1 MNSKVLM
8 ALAGLLLLGAV
19 LLGYLGVSIGRAPS
33 NAHAPSVA
41 PASATVDASLE
52 KLERKPVLVAS
63 RDLPALAVIS
73 KDDLSVE
80 LLRTAPVG
88 SYDRPEALL
97 GKRVWV
103 AVPAGSI
110 LSAAALEPGGPLART
125 IRPDERAM
133 AIAVDEVV
141 GGGGF
146 VLPGDY
152 VDVMLFVR
160 DERDGESTP
169 LAQLVLPGVR
179 VLTYG
184 ERIAVGSDGQ
194 DRSNQE
200 KDPRPPRTAVLA
212 VPEDGVARLMLASQA
227 GSLRLAIRSK
237 DEELYRREQEG
248 ALLQASLGAP
258 SAALSL
264 DQLLERRKPTAPSV
278 RSAAPRVPVANG
290 VTVYR
295 GSAMTHEVP

>member
-63 RDLPALAVIS
+63 RDLPALAVIGR
-73 KDDLSVE
+73 DDLSVE

-110 LSAAALEPGGPLART
+110 LPPRPSNPAVRWPGPSVRTSGRWRSLWTKWSAAAASSCPAT
-125 IRPDERAM
+125 M
-133 AIAVDEVV
+133 
-141 GGGGF
+141 
-146 VLPGDY
+146 
-152 VDVMLFVR
+152 
-160 DERDGESTP
+160 ST
-169 LAQLVLPGVR
+169 
-179 VLTYG
+179 
-184 ERIAVGSDGQ
+184 
-194 DRSNQE
+194 
-200 KDPRPPRTAVLA
+200 
-212 VPEDGVARLMLASQA
+212 
-227 GSLRLAIRSK
+227 
-237 DEELYRREQEG
+237 
-248 ALLQASLGAP
+248 
-258 SAALSL
+258 
-264 DQLLERRKPTAPSV
+264 
-278 RSAAPRVPVANG
+278 
-290 VTVYR
+290 
-295 GSAMTHEVP
+295 

>member
-8 ALAGLLLLGAV
+8 ALAGLLLVGAV

-33 NAHAPSVA
+33 SVGAPAVA
-41 PASATVDASLE
+41 PATSAADASLE
-52 KLERKPVLVAS
+52 QLERKPVLVAS
-63 RDLPALAVIS
+63 RDLAALAVIG

-80 LLRTAPVG
+80 MLRTAPPG
-88 SYDRPEALL
+88 SYDKPEALV

-110 LSAAALEPGGPLART
+110 LSAATLEPGGPLART

-169 LAQLVLPGVR
+169 LAQLVLPAVR

-200 KDPRPPRTAVLA
+200 KEPRPPRTAVLA
-212 VPEDGVARLMLASQA
+212 VPA
-227 GSLRLAIRSK
+227 
-237 DEELYRREQEG
+237 
-248 ALLQASLGAP
+248 
-258 SAALSL
+258 
-264 DQLLERRKPTAPSV
+264 
-278 RSAAPRVPVANG
+278 
-290 VTVYR
+290 
-295 GSAMTHEVP
+295 

>member
-1 MNSKVLM
+1 
-8 ALAGLLLLGAV
+8 
-19 LLGYLGVSIGRAPS
+19 
-33 NAHAPSVA
+33 
-41 PASATVDASLE
+41 
-52 KLERKPVLVAS
+52 
-63 RDLPALAVIS
+63 
-73 KDDLSVE
+73 
-80 LLRTAPVG
+80 
-88 SYDRPEALL
+88 
-97 GKRVWV
+97 
-103 AVPAGSI
+103 
-110 LSAAALEPGGPLART
+110 
-125 IRPDERAM
+125 M

-278 RSAAPRVPVANG
+278 Q
-290 VTVYR
+290 R
-295 GSAMTHEVP
+295 GSARAGGQRGHGLPWQRHDP

>member
-1 MNSKVLM
+1 M
-8 ALAGLLLLGAV
+8 
-19 LLGYLGVSIGRAPS
+19 
-33 NAHAPSVA
+33 A
-41 PASATVDASLE
+41 PASAAVDASLE

-63 RDLPALAVIS
+63 RDLPALAVIG

-110 LSAAALEPGGPLART
+110 LSAATLEPGGPLART

-160 DERDGESTP
+160 DERDGESTAGATGVARSPGTDLRRADRRGQRWAGP
-169 LAQLVLPGVR
+169 LEPG
-179 VLTYG
+179 
-184 ERIAVGSDGQ
+184 
-194 DRSNQE
+194 

-227 GSLRLAIRSK
+227 GSLRLAIRSRTK
-237 DEELYRREQEG
+237 NSTAGSRKARCCKRRW
-248 ALLQASLGAP
+248 A
-258 SAALSL
+258 
-264 DQLLERRKPTAPSV
+264 RRA
-278 RSAAPRVPVANG
+278 RC
-290 VTVYR
+290 
-295 GSAMTHEVP
+295 

>member
-41 PASATVDASLE
+41 PASAAVDASLE

-63 RDLPALAVIS
+63 RDLPALAVIG

-80 LLRTAPVG
+80 RLRTAPVG

-110 LSAAALEPGGPLART
+110 LSAATLEPGGPLART

-248 ALLQASLGAP
+248 ALLQA
-258 SAALSL
+258 
-264 DQLLERRKPTAPSV
+264 
-278 RSAAPRVPVANG
+278 
-290 VTVYR
+290 
-295 GSAMTHEVP
+295 

>member
-41 PASATVDASLE
+41 PASAAVDASLE

-63 RDLPALAVIS
+63 RDLPALAVIG

-80 LLRTAPVG
+80 RLRTAPVG

-110 LSAAALEPGGPLART
+110 LSAATLEPGGPLART

-133 AIAVDEVV
+133 
-141 GGGGF
+141 G
-146 VLPGDY
+146 
-152 VDVMLFVR
+152 
-160 DERDGESTP
+160 
-169 LAQLVLPGVR
+169 
-179 VLTYG
+179 
-184 ERIAVGSDGQ
+184 RI
-194 DRSNQE
+194 
-200 KDPRPPRTAVLA
+200 
-212 VPEDGVARLMLASQA
+212 VA
-227 GSLRLAIRSK
+227 
-237 DEELYRREQEG
+237 
-248 ALLQASLGAP
+248 
-258 SAALSL
+258 
-264 DQLLERRKPTAPSV
+264 T
-278 RSAAPRVPVANG
+278 
-290 VTVYR
+290 
-295 GSAMTHEVP
+295 

>member
-8 ALAGLLLLGAV
+8 VLAGLLLVGAV

-33 NAHAPSVA
+33 TVQVPAVA
-41 PASATVDASLE
+41 PATSVVDASLE

-63 RDLPALAVIS
+63 RDLPALAVIG
-73 KDDLSVE
+73 KDDLVVE
-80 LLRTAPVG
+80 MLRTAPAG
-88 SYDRPEALL
+88 SYDKPEALL

-110 LSAAALEPGGPLART
+110 LSAATLEPGGPLART
-125 IRPDERAM
+125 IRADERAM
-133 AIAVDEVV
+133 AIAVDEVI

-160 DERDGESTP
+160 DERGGESTS

-184 ERIAVGSDGQ
+184 ERIAVGGDGQ
-194 DRSNQE
+194 DRSATE

-212 VPEDGVARLMLASQA
+212 VPAEGVARLVLASQA
-227 GSLRLAIRSK
+227 GALRLAIRSQ

-248 ALLQASLGAP
+248 PLLRASLGAP
-258 SAALSL
+258 GAALTL
-264 DQLLERRKPTAPSV
+264 DQLLERRKATPAGV
-278 RSAAPRVPVANG
+278 RSAAPRAPAAAGVA
-290 VTVYR
+290 VYR
-295 GSAMTHEVP
+295 GSAMTHEAP